1 MCMGRRRTAPYRP
14 ETGSNKDFTF
24 GGRPLTSSL
33 VSYQVLAR
41 KYRPQTFDELVGQDH
56 VVQTLKNAIET
67 KRVAHAFLFVGP
79 RGIGKTSTARILAK
93 ALNAPG
99 GPRIDFDPNEE
110 TCREIAEGRSM
121 DVIEIDGASN
131 NNVDQIRELRDNV
144 QYAPSRGNF
153 KIYIIDEVH
162 MLSSAAFNA
171 LLKTLEEP
179 PAHVKF
185 IFATTEP
192 HKVLATILSRCQRFD
207 LKRISD
213 LDIAKQLKFIADQES
228 IQVEESALKILARN
242 AEGGMRDAE
251 SAFDQLISFCGDTI
265 REEDVLEVFGLTGH
279 QEIWNLAEAIQA
291 GQADLALRQ
300 VRELIERGKDL
311 GRLTQ
316 ELLRYFRN
324 LLLFTISSEI
334 AREELDETELHH
346 YEAMQPLPSRASVL
360 AIIDELILLEEKIRF
375 ALVKEVLF
383 EIAVIRMTQ
392 QREKVALE
400 EVIQSLATGTL
411 PPPKVSSQSP
421 KEVSPAPVVETK
433 KTEAEPP
440 PVPSASAASPSPPPS
455 PSSKKDPDI
464 TWKQVCERV
473 RGKELVLR
481 RSLKESRVQNLTG
494 DRLDVILRTTKD
506 AYQTMM
512 NSRAFELL
520 EKEVKRQFGDGLR
533 LKCTLDEIPEKAPEP
548 TPEVAPQA
556 ETPEEAAAKPDAE
569 KKPAPT
575 RQKQELPATAA
586 VPPDKADFDNDPL
599 IRQAL
604 EEFEARIVE
613 IKAKA

>member
-1 MCMGRRRTAPYRP
+1 MGECCHVVNY
-14 ETGSNKDFTF
+14 GFTF
-24 GGRPLTSSL
+24 GGRALTSCL

-99 GPRIDFDPNEE
+99 GPRIDFDPEEE

-228 IQVEESALKILARN
+228 IQVEETALKILARN

-291 GQADLALRQ
+291 GQADLALKQ

-324 LLLFTISSEI
+324 LLLFIISAEI

-360 AIIDELILLEEKIRF
+360 AIIDELIVLEEKIRF

-392 QREKVALE
+392 QREKIALE
-400 EVIQSLATGTL
+400 EIIQSLATGQL
-411 PPPKVSSQSP
+411 PAPPVAKSAP
-421 KEVSPAPVVETK
+421 TEAPAPVPEK
-433 KTEAEPP
+433 KAEAA
-440 PVPSASAASPSPPPS
+440 VPDPKPASPPAPPAEEPEAR
-455 PSSKKDPDI
+455 PAKQDADLL
-464 TWKQVCERV
+464 WKQVCERV

-481 RSLKESRVQNLTG
+481 RALTESRVQSLSG
-494 DRLDVILRTTKD
+494 DRLDVVLKTTKD

-512 NSRAFELL
+512 NSRAVDLL
-520 EKEVKRQFGDGLR
+520 EKECRRQFGDGVR
-533 LKCTLDEIPEKAPEP
+533 LKCTLDEVPEKAPEP
-548 TPEVAPQA
+548 APEPPAETASKEAPRAKTKPKEKPEPDPAGNEAQAGTATPAVAP
-556 ETPEEAAAKPDAE
+556 
-569 KKPAPT
+569 
-575 RQKQELPATAA
+575 
-586 VPPDKADFDNDPL
+586 DKSDFENDPL